1 MWIQGTWPW
10 VPPCS
15 LPHGSRN
22 TTRDL
27 GAVSMYLNS
36 DSHGFPGGIEW
47 LELETSSVLETWEKL
62 PSRRFLFVFFIG
74 ELMAGSAR
82 A

>member
-1 MWIQGTWPW
+1 
-10 VPPCS
+10 
-15 LPHGSRN
+15 
-22 TTRDL
+22 
-27 GAVSMYLNS
+27 MYLNS

-62 PSRRFLFVFFIG
+62 PSRRFLFVFFIW